1 MINGE
6 NKAIIRIGYP
16 KRLLTTM
23 DFRNSPAQVLGM
35 VHILEDN
42 REVAAEQ
49 HSFANCVL
57 QVFRR
62 SRRILMSVSTPS
74 SEISSGQR
82 AHSCA

>member
-57 QVFRR
+57 QMFKRPRR
-62 SRRILMSVSTPS
+62 F
-74 SEISSGQR
+74 
-82 AHSCA
+82 